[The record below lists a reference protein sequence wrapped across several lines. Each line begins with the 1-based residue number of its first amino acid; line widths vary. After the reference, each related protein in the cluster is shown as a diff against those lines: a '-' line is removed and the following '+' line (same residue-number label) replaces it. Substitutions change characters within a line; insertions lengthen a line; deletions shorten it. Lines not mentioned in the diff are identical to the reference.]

1 MSRYNERDSLIKSLL
16 AKPDSV
22 QLFRGQKVGQ
32 PVGIHFTPDESWARS
47 FGPIMTKMILPA
59 NAKVKL
65 LTSEDTER
73 GIQKGIGDEAVFW
86 QTFFDDGYDA
96 VIGYDSY
103 NSTVLDVIVN
113 PKHLGNS

>member
-1 MSRYNERDSLIKSLL
+1 MTLIFG
-16 AKPDSV
+16 V
-22 QLFRGQKVGQ
+22 VG
-32 PVGIHFTPDESWARS
+32 FYR
-47 FGPIMTKMILPA
+47 K
-59 NAKVKL
+59 
-65 LTSEDTER
+65 TE
-73 GIQKGIGDEAVFW
+73 QKGIGDEAVFW